1 MTLLKYLTAYF
12 SIPNKL
18 PGFSFFDLHRR
29 LILAYLLVMSTVVGV
44 SGTALYIFFAQS
56 LNHQLNN
63 QLQTLARAAT
73 PSLNTIKSEG
83 RPALDKDISWRE
95 LFFHRQQSLEWF
107 DVNGKLLARE
117 GRKFPQMPLSEKSF
131 STLHHGKSI
140 FQQEKQIR
148 SIIIAVYTTKNQKDT
163 IQLKGYI
170 RANESVEEIEAALKQ
185 LQLGLWL
192 GGVTAIFFIGIS
204 SVYLTRQALKP
215 TLKSFQHLKQF
226 AADASHELG
235 GPLTKISFA
244 SEILLS
250 NPEQLSKPSAQ
261 KKIEIIKS
269 GAEQMKNL
277 LEDLLFL
284 SRTDAVSPLI
294 KPEKTSVLVDELLQQ
309 LAEHFREVAR
319 NQDIDFETNIQP
331 DLVVKGDIS
340 QLNRLFSNILTNAF
354 KYTYAGGR
362 VILSL
367 SLSQKNVVVSVED
380 TGIGIDSQYLPY
392 IFQRFWRAKKVRRQ
406 KGLGLGLAIC
416 QTIVQQHQGKITVS
430 STVNVGTC
438 FKIFLPSHRLPT
450 K

>member
-1 MTLLKYLTAYF
+1 MTLLKYLTACF

-18 PGFSFFDLHRR
+18 PGFSFLDIRRR
-29 LILAYLLVMSTVVGV
+29 LLLAYLLVMSTVLGI

-56 LNHQLNN
+56 LNHQVNN
-63 QLQTLARAAT
+63 RLQTLVGAAT
-73 PSLNTIKSEG
+73 PSLNTIKFKG
-83 RPALDKDISWRE
+83 RPSLDRDLSWRD
-95 LFFHRQQSLEWF
+95 LFSHRQQSLEWF
-107 DVNGKLLARE
+107 DANGQLIARE
-117 GRKFPQMPLSEKSF
+117 GSNFPQMPLSAKAF
-131 STLHHGKSI
+131 STLQNGESI
-140 FQQEKQIR
+140 FQQERQIR
-148 SIIIAVYTTKNQKDT
+148 SVIIAVYTTQNQKNT

-170 RANESVEEIEAALKQ
+170 RASESTQEIETTLQQ

-192 GGVTAIFFIGIS
+192 GGATAIFLIGIS

-261 KKIEIIKS
+261 KKVEIIKS
-269 GAEQMKNL
+269 GAEQMKYL

-294 KPEKTSVLVDELLQQ
+294 KPEKAIVFVDELLQQ

-354 KYTYAGGR
+354 KYTHAGGR

-367 SLSQKNVVVSVED
+367 SLSQKDVVVSVED

-392 IFQRFWRAKKVRRQ
+392 IFQRFWRAKQVRKQ
-406 KGLGLGLAIC
+406 KGLGLGLAIS

-438 FKIFLPSHRLPT
+438 FKIFLPSYRLQS

>member
-1 MTLLKYLTAYF
+1 MTLLKYLTACF
-12 SIPNKL
+12 AIPNQL
-18 PGFSFFDLHRR
+18 PDFSFFDLRRR
-29 LILAYLLVMSTVVGV
+29 LILAYLLVMSTVLGI

-63 QLQTLARAAT
+63 RLQTLVGAAT
-73 PSLNTIKSEG
+73 PSLKTIKSEG
-83 RPALDKDISWRE
+83 RQSLDRDLSWRD
-95 LFFHRQQSLEWF
+95 LFFNRQQSLEWF
-107 DVNGKLLARE
+107 DVNGKLIARE
-117 GRKFPQMPLSEKSF
+117 GGAFPRMPLSGKVF
-131 STLHHGKSI
+131 STLHNGAPI

-148 SIIIAVYTTKNQKDT
+148 SVIIAVYTTQNQKGT

-170 RANESVEEIEAALKQ
+170 RANESVEEIETALKH

-192 GGVTAIFFIGIS
+192 GGATAIFLIGIS

-261 KKIEIIKS
+261 KKIKIIKN
-269 GAEQMKNL
+269 GAEQMKQL

-294 KPEKTSVLVDELLQQ
+294 KPEKAIVFVDELLQQ
-309 LAEHFREVAR
+309 LAEHFREVAH

-367 SLSQKNVVVSVED
+367 TLSQKDVVVSVED

-392 IFQRFWRAKKVRRQ
+392 IFQRFWRAKEVSKQ
-406 KGLGLGLAIC
+406 KGLGLGLAIS

-438 FKIFLPSHRLPT
+438 FKIFLPSHRLQT